1 MGKIVEEEKKEIL
14 WSLHSLFEHKNE
26 EESQWRTHGTTPGK
40 GNMFGRNKPSISE
53 RENCFLSS
61 HPFCVVG
68 NALLTSF
75 LQIKRVMPKKH
86 LNLSRTGLTRKT
98 LLARPW
104 TPGKILEP
112 SGSAFSSHIK
122 MSAIYQKGDHLDNVS
137 KTPKNVFF
145 SRRKYIC
152 IHK

>member
-1 MGKIVEEEKKEIL
+1 MSADKEGYAKETL
-14 WSLHSLFEHKNE
+14 ESFKNWSYK
-26 EESQWRTHGTTPGK
+26 
-40 GNMFGRNKPSISE
+40 
-53 RENCFLSS
+53 EN
-61 HPFCVVG
+61 
-68 NALLTSF
+68 LTS
-75 LQIKRVMPKKH
+75 KA
-86 LNLSRTGLTRKT
+86 LN
-98 LLARPW
+98 AW
-104 TPGKILEP
+104 QILEP